1 MRDRRLRSDKPRS
14 IAEWEMLR
22 DGYIARMQSLDHQI
36 KLAGDNLM
44 EAEDLEDKWIG
55 ALRSYEFTCQKIAE
69 LA

>member
-1 MRDRRLRSDKPRS
+1 
-14 IAEWEMLR
+14 MLR